1 MDITWLENS
10 SSDDIF
16 FFREG
21 NRDTHNSPYTVID
34 KVDVGLGLGLG
45 LGEMIKGD
53 FASFARQTWTDSR
66 GS

>member
-34 KVDVGLGLGLG
+34 KVDVGLG
-45 LGEMIKGD
+45 EMIEGD
-53 FASFARQTWTDSR
+53 FMSFARQTWTDSR

>member
-34 KVDVGLGLGLG
+34 KVDVGLG
-45 LGEMIKGD
+45 EMIKGD